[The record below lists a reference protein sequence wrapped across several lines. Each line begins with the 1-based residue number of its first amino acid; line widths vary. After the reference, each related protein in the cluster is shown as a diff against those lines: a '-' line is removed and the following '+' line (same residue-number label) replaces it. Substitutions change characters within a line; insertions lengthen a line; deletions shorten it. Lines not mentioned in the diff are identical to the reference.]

1 MPRIKYDKEG
11 SGKKIGRGGPR
22 DVQLRQRI
30 MQEELVRRQLGSD
43 AVVPIMKGGTASA
56 EPIPVRTTD
65 NLSGHLP
72 LEEVRKKIE
81 EAVKYT
87 KASEKERFE
96 SGLKNLNDQ
105 LNAVRKKYAGYDKTL
120 RQLNEKDLELSK
132 IKTDLAIKS
141 DFYAKSDDEIKAL
154 KSQLTELSRV
164 NSELSKSLSEKDIA
178 LAEAK
183 AYLISKEENYK
194 QNSESFSILQSKMDE
209 LYNKISDGSIQ
220 PLIGSKMSRPALEDK
235 IFIDPLEKT
244 NEPELDS
251 HIEVKEEEPKP
262 EASNIDM
269 KSDLAKLKN
278 LLNLN

>member
-1 MPRIKYDKEG
+1 MSRIKYNKEG
-11 SGKKIGRGGPR
+11 SGKRIGRGGPR

-30 MQEELVRRQLGSD
+30 MQEELVRRELGPIP
-43 AVVPIMKGGTASA
+43 VVPKMQGETQSA
-56 EPIPVRTTD
+56 EPMPARTTAD
-65 NLSGHLP
+65 LSGYLP

-81 EAVKYT
+81 EAVQHT

-105 LNAVRKKYAGYDKTL
+105 LNDARKKCSG
-120 RQLNEKDLELSK
+120 
-132 IKTDLAIKS
+132 
-141 DFYAKSDDEIKAL
+141 YAKSNEEIELL
-154 KSQLTELSRV
+154 KSQLTELSQA
-164 NSELSKSLSEKDIA
+164 NSGLSKSLSEKDVA

-183 AYLISKEENYK
+183 AYLMGREENYK
-194 QNSESFSILQSKMDE
+194 QNNKSFTLLQSKMDE

-220 PLIGSKMSRPALEDK
+220 PLVGSKMDRPALEDK

-244 NEPELDS
+244 DGPELDP

-262 EASNIDM
+262 EASSIDM